1 MSNVRQT
8 IIAFADQVLQHF
20 PPFRWDEE
28 QEKAWADTLVRELGG
43 FSTEVIDRAG
53 REIVRNRK
61 KPQTPLVS
69 ECIDACRN
77 ARKLVESISRASL
90 LPVDGA
96 GQTSNMDWTSDRM
109 KLAWELIVGPLGKQA
124 AKEQWVKSLWNFCR
138 RNSRLPQPNEIEGCK
153 REHREFMEAYRQCSI
168 GPNPR
173 VRQWLSMGDEMLK
186 RQKEMADYVL
196 NGVVK

>member
-1 MSNVRQT
+1 MSNIRQA

-28 QEKAWADTLVRELGG
+28 QEKAWADTLVRELSG
-43 FSTEVIDRAG
+43 FSTEIIDRAG
-53 REIVRNRK
+53 REMVRTRK
-61 KPQTPLVS
+61 KAQTPLVS
-69 ECIDACRN
+69 ECIEACLDARKWVESERN
-77 ARKLVESISRASL
+77 AGKLPLDSGGSSRDRNWTEDRKRLADDLVMS
-90 LPVDGA
+90 
-96 GQTSNMDWTSDRM
+96 
-109 KLAWELIVGPLGKQA
+109 PLGKQA

-153 REHREFMEAYRQCSI
+153 REQREFMEAYRQCSI
-168 GPNPR
+168 SPHPR